1 MGQTALKM
9 WCATLRKRL
18 CAAAVMENR
27 TIMDLWR
34 EALIIAATIVAVIVP
49 FLVVPELLE
58 RRGYNSRSA
67 FVRGIV
73 WASFLAIVLV
83 PAAAV
88 GYLSTITNP
97 VDWLLGVGF
106 LTIAI
111 LWDYYRLNPE
121 KVPWLRS
128 RT

>member
-1 MGQTALKM
+1 
-9 WCATLRKRL
+9 
-18 CAAAVMENR
+18 
-27 TIMDLWR
+27 MDLWR
-34 EALIIAATIVAVIVP
+34 EAVIIAATIVAVIVP

-58 RRGYNSRSA
+58 RSGYNPRSA

-73 WASFLAIVLV
+73 WASFLIIVLV

-88 GYLSTITNP
+88 GYVFSITNP
-97 VDWLLGVGF
+97 VEWLLGLGF
-106 LTIAI
+106 LAIVI

>member
-1 MGQTALKM
+1 M
-9 WCATLRKRL
+9 
-18 CAAAVMENR
+18 
-27 TIMDLWR
+27 
-34 EALIIAATIVAVIVP
+34 
-49 FLVVPELLE
+49 
-58 RRGYNSRSA
+58 RRGRDEEPGPPWTSGAKRSSSPRPSWRSSSRSASSRSA
-67 FVRGIV
+67 FVRAIV

-88 GYLSTITNP
+88 GYLFSITKP
-97 VDWLLGVGF
+97 VEWLLGLGF

>member
-1 MGQTALKM
+1 
-9 WCATLRKRL
+9 
-18 CAAAVMENR
+18 
-27 TIMDLWR
+27 MDLWR
-34 EALIIAATIVAVIVP
+34 EAIIVAATIVAVLVP

-58 RRGYNSRSA
+58 RRGYNPRSA
-67 FVRGIV
+67 FVRAIV

-88 GYLSTITNP
+88 GYLFSITNP
-97 VDWLLGVGF
+97 VEWLLGFGF

>member
-1 MGQTALKM
+1 
-9 WCATLRKRL
+9 
-18 CAAAVMENR
+18 
-27 TIMDLWR
+27 MDLWR
-34 EALIIAATIVAVIVP
+34 EAVIIAATIVAIIVP

-58 RRGYNSRSA
+58 RVGYNPRSA

-73 WASFLAIVLV
+73 WASFLAIVLA

-88 GYLSTITNP
+88 GYVSSIINP
-97 VDWLLGVGF
+97 VEWLLAVGF

>member
-18 CAAAVMENR
+18 CSAGVIEKR
-27 TIMDLWR
+27 DPMDIWR
-34 EALIIAATIVAVIVP
+34 EAVIIAATIAAVIVP

-58 RRGYNSRSA
+58 RRGYNPRSA
-67 FVRGIV
+67 FVRGII

-83 PAAAV
+83 PATAV
-88 GYLSTITNP
+88 GYVFTVTNL
-97 VDWLLGVGF
+97 VDWLLAVGF

-111 LWDYYRLNPE
+111 LCDYYRLNPE

>member
-1 MGQTALKM
+1 
-9 WCATLRKRL
+9 
-18 CAAAVMENR
+18 V
-27 TIMDLWR
+27 DLWR
-34 EALIIAATIVAVIVP
+34 EAAIVAATIVAVIVP
-49 FLVVPELLE
+49 FLIVPELLE
-58 RRGYNSRSA
+58 RSGYNPRSA

-73 WASFLAIVLV
+73 WTSFLIIVLV

-88 GYLSTITNP
+88 GYVFSITNP
-97 VDWLLGVGF
+97 VEWLLGLGF

>member
-1 MGQTALKM
+1 
-9 WCATLRKRL
+9 
-18 CAAAVMENR
+18 
-27 TIMDLWR
+27 MDLWR
-34 EALIIAATIVAVIVP
+34 EAVIIAATIVAIIVP
-49 FLVVPELLE
+49 FLLVPELLE
-58 RRGYNSRSA
+58 RLGYNPRSA

-73 WASFLAIVLV
+73 WVSFLAIVLV

-88 GYLSTITNP
+88 GYVSSITNP
-97 VDWLLGVGF
+97 LEWLLGLGF

>member
-1 MGQTALKM
+1 
-9 WCATLRKRL
+9 
-18 CAAAVMENR
+18 
-27 TIMDLWR
+27 MDLWR
-34 EALIIAATIVAVIVP
+34 EAVIITATIVAIIVP

-58 RRGYNSRSA
+58 RIGYNPRSA
-67 FVRGIV
+67 LVRGIV

-88 GYLSTITNP
+88 GYVSSITNP
-97 VDWLLGVGF
+97 VEWLLAVGF

>member
-1 MGQTALKM
+1 
-9 WCATLRKRL
+9 
-18 CAAAVMENR
+18 
-27 TIMDLWR
+27 MDIWR
-34 EALIIAATIVAVIVP
+34 EAVIIAATIAAVIVP

-58 RRGYNSRSA
+58 RRGYNPRSA
-67 FVRGIV
+67 FVRGII

-83 PAAAV
+83 PATAV
-88 GYLSTITNP
+88 GYVFTVTNL
-97 VDWLLGVGF
+97 VDWLLAVGF

-111 LWDYYRLNPE
+111 LCDYYRLNPE

>member
-1 MGQTALKM
+1 
-9 WCATLRKRL
+9 
-18 CAAAVMENR
+18 
-27 TIMDLWR
+27 MDLWR
-34 EALIIAATIVAVIVP
+34 EALIIGATIVAVIFP

-58 RRGYNSRSA
+58 RRGYNPRSA

-111 LWDYYRLNPE
+111 LWDYFRLNPE

>member
-1 MGQTALKM
+1 
-9 WCATLRKRL
+9 
-18 CAAAVMENR
+18 
-27 TIMDLWR
+27 MDLWR
-34 EALIIAATIVAVIVP
+34 EAVIIAATIMAVIIP
-49 FLVVPELLE
+49 FLVIPELLE
-58 RRGYNSRSA
+58 RLGYNPRSA

-88 GYLSTITNP
+88 GYLSSITNP

>member
-1 MGQTALKM
+1 
-9 WCATLRKRL
+9 
-18 CAAAVMENR
+18 V
-27 TIMDLWR
+27 DLWR
-34 EALIIAATIVAVIVP
+34 EAIIIAATIVAVLVP

-58 RRGYNSRSA
+58 RRGYNPRSA

-73 WASFLAIVLV
+73 WTSFLAIVLV

-88 GYLSTITNP
+88 GYVFSITNP
-97 VDWLLGVGF
+97 VEWLLGLGF

>member
-1 MGQTALKM
+1 
-9 WCATLRKRL
+9 
-18 CAAAVMENR
+18 V
-27 TIMDLWR
+27 DLWR
-34 EALIIAATIVAVIVP
+34 EAIIVAATIVAVLVP

-58 RRGYNSRSA
+58 RRGHNPRSA
-67 FVRGIV
+67 LVRGIV
-73 WASFLAIVLV
+73 WTSFLAIVLV

-88 GYLSTITNP
+88 GYVFSITNP
-97 VDWLLGVGF
+97 VEWLLGLGF

-121 KVPWLRS
+121 KVPWLRP

>member
-9 WCATLRKRL
+9 WCATRRKRL
-18 CAAAVMENR
+18 CAAWFMENR

-58 RRGYNSRSA
+58 RLGYSPRSA

>member
-1 MGQTALKM
+1 
-9 WCATLRKRL
+9 
-18 CAAAVMENR
+18 
-27 TIMDLWR
+27 MDIWR
-34 EALIIAATIVAVIVP
+34 EAIIIAATIGAVIVP
-49 FLVVPELLE
+49 FLVVPELLG
-58 RRGYNSRSA
+58 RRGYNPRSA

-88 GYLSTITNP
+88 GYLFSITNP
-97 VDWLLGVGF
+97 VEWFLGLGF

>member
-1 MGQTALKM
+1 
-9 WCATLRKRL
+9 
-18 CAAAVMENR
+18 
-27 TIMDLWR
+27 MDLWR
-34 EALIIAATIVAVIVP
+34 EAVIIAATIVAIIVP

-58 RRGYNSRSA
+58 RLGCNPRSA
-67 FVRGIV
+67 FVRGLV
-73 WASFLAIVLV
+73 WASFLAIVLA

-88 GYLSTITNP
+88 GYVSSITNP
-97 VDWLLGVGF
+97 LEWLLGLGF

>member
-1 MGQTALKM
+1 
-9 WCATLRKRL
+9 
-18 CAAAVMENR
+18 
-27 TIMDLWR
+27 MDLWR
-34 EALIIAATIVAVIVP
+34 EAIIVAATIVAVLVP
-49 FLVVPELLE
+49 FLVVPELLQ
-58 RRGYNSRSA
+58 RRGYNPRTA

-73 WASFLAIVLV
+73 WASFLAIVLI

-88 GYLSTITNP
+88 GYVFSISP
-97 VDWLLGVGF
+97 VQWLLGLCF
-106 LTIAI
+106 LTIAV

>member
-1 MGQTALKM
+1 
-9 WCATLRKRL
+9 
-18 CAAAVMENR
+18 
-27 TIMDLWR
+27 MDLWR
-34 EALIIAATIVAVIVP
+34 EAVIIAATIVAVIVP

-58 RRGYNSRSA
+58 RSGYNPRSA

-73 WASFLAIVLV
+73 WASFLIIVLV

-88 GYLSTITNP
+88 GYVFSITNP
-97 VDWLLGVGF
+97 VEWLLGLGF
-106 LTIAI
+106 LAIAI